1 MRSLFGWMGRHLR
14 WTLTMA
20 ALALLLALIALAGWA
35 ASVEDAASSTL
46 GPVQRAFRQAGEPIS
61 NLLTEVDDFGRL
73 ESENRALRSR
83 IEQLEA
89 ENARLREQQ
98 IQVRGRQELLQVQ
111 AESDELL
118 LTANVITR
126 DLTGLRTVIGLDR
139 GSDDG
144 VRIGLP
150 VIAGGGTLVG
160 IVIDVRARTSFVRLL
175 TDPDSAVRVLHQQ
188 SRIETVATGDAQGN
202 LAVEIPWTAE
212 VELGHIF
219 VTSGLDGILPQGL
232 PVGRASS
239 AEGTVQDAFRQV
251 RLQPLA
257 PLEQLEQVLIQL
269 TVPPPDLTFGEEET
283 ALDATTDDGVAAP

>member
-1 MRSLFGWMGRHLR
+1 MGWLFGWMGRRLR
-14 WTLTMA
+14 WILAMTS
-20 ALALLLALIALAGWA
+20 LALLLALIALVGWA
-35 ASVEDAASSTL
+35 ASLEDAASSTL

-111 AESDELL
+111 AESDAIL
-118 LTANVITR
+118 LTANVVTR
-126 DLTGLRTVIGLDR
+126 DLTGLRTVVGLDR
-139 GSDDG
+139 GTNDG
-144 VRIGLP
+144 VRVGQP
-150 VIAGGGTLVG
+150 VIASGGTLVG
-160 IVIDVRARTSFVRLL
+160 IVIDVRSRTSFVRLL

-202 LAVEIPWTAE
+202 LDVQIPWTAE
-212 VELGHIF
+212 VELGHMF
-219 VTSGLDGILPQGL
+219 VTSGLDGLLPQGL
-232 PVGRASS
+232 PVGRASA
-239 AEGTVQDAFRQV
+239 AEGTVQDAFRHV

-269 TVPPPDLTFGEEET
+269 SIPPPDLSFGQEET
-283 ALDATTDDGVAAP
+283 ALDAAAEGEVDTP

>member
-1 MRSLFGWMGRHLR
+1 MGWLFGWMGRRLR
-14 WTLTMA
+14 WTLAMA
-20 ALALLLALIALAGWA
+20 ALALLLAVVALIGWA
-35 ASVEDAASSTL
+35 ASLEDAASSTL

-111 AESDELL
+111 AESDALL
-118 LTANVITR
+118 LTANVVTR
-126 DLTGLRTVIGLDR
+126 DLTGLRTVVGLDR
-139 GSDDG
+139 GTNDG
-144 VRIGLP
+144 VRVGLP
-150 VIAGGGTLVG
+150 VIASGGTLVG
-160 IVIDVRARTSFVRLL
+160 IVIDVRPRTSFVRLL

-202 LAVEIPWTAE
+202 LDVQIPWTAE
-212 VELGHIF
+212 VELGHVF
-219 VTSGLDGILPQGL
+219 VTSGLDGLLPQGL
-232 PVGRASS
+232 PVGRASA
-239 AEGTVQDAFRQV
+239 AEGTVQDAFRHV

-269 TVPPPDLTFGEEET
+269 SIPPPDLSFGQQET
-283 ALDATTDDGVAAP
+283 ALDAAVEDEVDTP